1 MLDNRHPH
9 VVSPYSHKYDSGP
22 NLITVKNKS
31 VNIIRTQFLASPF
44 KTLEQ
49 QLVHMCRNLENL
61 LLNNNNGVKVS
72 YSFQVEHKDTS
83 IEDPNYAVPIC
94 WINTMFASDLKIQD
108 RVCLR
113 VVILYRFYCTFR
125 HRWLQ
130 LLSVVTHLSSR
141 IKFPTLINW
150 TSPFPF

>member
-9 VVSPYSHKYDSGP
+9 VVSPYSHKYDNGP
-22 NLITVKNKS
+22 TLITVKNKS

-49 QLVHMCRNLENL
+49 QLVHMCRNFENL

-83 IEDPNYAVPIC
+83 TC
-94 WINTMFASDLKIQD
+94 TQFLKI
-108 RVCLR
+108 
-113 VVILYRFYCTFR
+113 
-125 HRWLQ
+125 
-130 LLSVVTHLSSR
+130 
-141 IKFPTLINW
+141 PTMR
-150 TSPFPF
+150 